1 MRSIFDN
8 KISIQTRSIK
18 RPDHVVLS
26 TEERNDGKVGIEN
39 EVVIYAKLNNM
50 TILDSLS
57 REDQEQYSF
66 SFNTSN
72 TNGQLRVVCRVRKTI
87 KDNVA
92 TYVRTTKVFSEESSP
107 TQISQELPIETNE
120 EEFNLYKTFC
130 ENGMIKSRFF
140 LPFTTDQGE
149 LTYEFDLYPNPSGGF
164 YEWVKID
171 VEIPEGMTP
180 DYNAIMNSLPPE
192 LSDMIVKSTN
202 NTDEEKAKISELYQN
217 YFLTKV

>member
-8 KISIQTRSIK
+8 KVGIRTNSIK
-18 RPDHVVLS
+18 RPDHVNLS
-26 TEERNDGKVGIEN
+26 TEERADGKIETEN

-50 TILDSLS
+50 TILDSLT

-72 TNGQLRVVCRVRKTI
+72 TNGQLRTVCRVRKTV
-87 KDNVA
+87 KDNIV

-107 TQISQELPIETNE
+107 TQISKELPIETNE
-120 EEFNLYKTFC
+120 EEFNLYKTLC

-140 LPFTTDQGE
+140 LPFTTTQGE

-164 YEWVKID
+164 HEWVKID
-171 VEIPEGMTP
+171 VEIPEGMVP
-180 DYNAIMNSLPPE
+180 DNESIINNLPSE
-192 LSDMIVKSTN
+192 LSDIIVKSSN
-202 NTDEEKAKISELYQN
+202 NTDEEKAKIKELYEN